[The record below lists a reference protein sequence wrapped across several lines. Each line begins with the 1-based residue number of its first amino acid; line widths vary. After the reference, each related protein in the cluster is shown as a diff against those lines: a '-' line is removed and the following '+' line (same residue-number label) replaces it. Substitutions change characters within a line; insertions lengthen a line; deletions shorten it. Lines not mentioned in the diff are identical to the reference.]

1 MKNRYSSHITFLYY
15 NDFEKG
21 CKFIED
27 VLDLECVMD
36 QGFARLYRVGSKSF
50 VGAVKI
56 NEGSIEAQNKGGTLI
71 SLNTNDVESEYH
83 RVKEFEPKGLTEIK
97 FIEQI
102 PLKSFFFKD
111 DEGYD
116 FEIQQFLKEE
126 DLLIF

>member
-15 NDFEKG
+15 KDFEKG
-21 CKFIED
+21 CLFIEE

-36 QGFARLYRVGSKSF
+36 QGFARVYRAGNKSF
-50 VGAVKI
+50 IGAVKEE
-56 NEGSIEAQNKGGTLI
+56 EGSIKAQNKGGTLI
-71 SLNTNDVESEYH
+71 SLNTTNLEKEYI
-83 RVKEFEPKGLTEIK
+83 RVKALQPKNLSEIK
-97 FIEQI
+97 YFNQI

-116 FEIQQFLKEE
+116 FEIQQFLNED